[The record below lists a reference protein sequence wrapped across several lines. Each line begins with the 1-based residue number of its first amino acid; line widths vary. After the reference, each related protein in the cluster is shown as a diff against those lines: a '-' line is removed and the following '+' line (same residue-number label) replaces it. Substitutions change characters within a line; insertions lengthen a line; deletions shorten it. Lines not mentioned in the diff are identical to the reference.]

1 MTEETKEETVTA
13 LATELNE
20 DKDADNPDADKM
32 YKEVQKLK
40 DDCASL
46 RSEINTLEG
55 TLTTVQS
62 QLKMSNERNA
72 KLENVLNPLVHYI
85 KDQGTEN
92 DNMEEQISNYLE
104 NNEYVNADQVEDI
117 INESTIT
124 IEDLDISVDSVS
136 ASISR

>member
-13 LATELNE
+13 LATELNV
-20 DKDADNPDADKM
+20 DKD
-32 YKEVQKLK
+32 EVQKLK

-46 RSEINTLEG
+46 RSEIKTLED

-62 QLKMSNERNA
+62 QLKRSNERNA
-72 KLENVLNPLVHYI
+72 KLENVLNPLVDYI

-92 DNMEEQISNYLE
+92 ENMEEQISNYLE

-136 ASISR
+136 ASIRR

>member
-20 DKDADNPDADKM
+20 DKD
-32 YKEVQKLK
+32 EIQKLK

-46 RSEINTLEG
+46 RSEIKTLED

-72 KLENVLNPLVHYI
+72 KLENVLNPLVDYI

-117 INESTIT
+117 INDSTIT
-124 IEDLDISVDSVS
+124 IEDLDISVDSCLLYTS
-136 ASISR
+136 PSPRD

>member
-20 DKDADNPDADKM
+20 DQDADNPDADQI

-124 IEDLDISVDSVS
+124 
-136 ASISR
+136 

>member
-13 LATELNE
+13 LATELNV
-20 DKDADNPDADKM
+20 DKD
-32 YKEVQKLK
+32 EVQKLK

-46 RSEINTLEG
+46 RSVIKTLED

>member
-13 LATELNE
+13 QATELNV
-20 DKDADNPDADKM
+20 DKD
-32 YKEVQKLK
+32 EIQKLK

-62 QLKMSNERNA
+62 QLKRSNERNA
-72 KLENVLNPLVHYI
+72 KLENVLNPLVDYI

-92 DNMEEQISNYLE
+92 ENMEEQISNYLE

>member
-1 MTEETKEETVTA
+1 
-13 LATELNE
+13 
-20 DKDADNPDADKM
+20 
-32 YKEVQKLK
+32 
-40 DDCASL
+40 
-46 RSEINTLEG
+46 
-55 TLTTVQS
+55 
-62 QLKMSNERNA
+62 MSNERNA

>member
-62 QLKMSNERNA
+62 QIKMSNERNA
-72 KLENVLNPLVHYI
+72 KLENVLNPRVHYI
-85 KDQGTEN
+85 NDQGTAN

>member
-1 MTEETKEETVTA
+1 MTEETTDE
-13 LATELNE
+13 LITELNE
-20 DKDADNPDADKM
+20 DKD
-32 YKEVQKLK
+32 EIQKLK

-62 QLKMSNERNA
+62 QLKMSKERNA

>member
-13 LATELNE
+13 QATELNV
-20 DKDADNPDADKM
+20 DKD
-32 YKEVQKLK
+32 EVQKLK

-46 RSEINTLEG
+46 RSEIKTLED
-55 TLTTVQS
+55 TLTTVQN
-62 QLKMSNERNA
+62 QLKRSNEHNA
-72 KLENVLNPLVHYI
+72 KLENVLNPLVDYI

-92 DNMEEQISNYLE
+92 ENMEEQISNYLE

-117 INESTIT
+117 INESSIT

-136 ASISR
+136 ASIRR

>member
-13 LATELNE
+13 LATELNV
-20 DKDADNPDADKM
+20 DKD
-32 YKEVQKLK
+32 EVQKLK

-46 RSEINTLEG
+46 RSEIKTLED
-55 TLTTVQS
+55 TLTTVQN
-62 QLKMSNERNA
+62 QLKRSNEHNA
-72 KLENVLNPLVHYI
+72 KLENVLNPLVDYI

-92 DNMEEQISNYLE
+92 ENMEEQISNYLE

-117 INESTIT
+117 INESTVT

>member
-13 LATELNE
+13 LATELNV
-20 DKDADNPDADKM
+20 DKD
-32 YKEVQKLK
+32 EVQKLK

-46 RSEINTLEG
+46 RSEIKTLED
-55 TLTTVQS
+55 TLTTVQN
-62 QLKMSNERNA
+62 QLKRSNEHNA
-72 KLENVLNPLVHYI
+72 KLENVLNPLVDYI

-92 DNMEEQISNYLE
+92 ENMEEQISNYLE

-117 INESTIT
+117 INESTVT

-136 ASISR
+136 ASIRR

>member
-13 LATELNE
+13 LATELNV
-20 DKDADNPDADKM
+20 DKD
-32 YKEVQKLK
+32 EVQKLK

-46 RSEINTLEG
+46 RSEIKTLED
-55 TLTTVQS
+55 TLTTVQN
-62 QLKMSNERNA
+62 QLKRSNERNA
-72 KLENVLNPLVHYI
+72 KLENVLNPLVDYI

-92 DNMEEQISNYLE
+92 ENMEEQISNYLE

-136 ASISR
+136 ASIRR

>member
-20 DKDADNPDADKM
+20 DKD
-32 YKEVQKLK
+32 EIQKLK

>member
-1 MTEETKEETVTA
+1 MTEETKEENVTA

>member
-13 LATELNE
+13 LATELNV
-20 DKDADNPDADKM
+20 DKD
-32 YKEVQKLK
+32 EVQKLK

-62 QLKMSNERNA
+62 QLKMSKERNA